1 MKRREFLSAA
11 AAAAGASLVPGL
23 ASAADPQANVVL
35 RDGPGKS
42 YPSGPPQAPRRESPP
57 VTVAEVEED
66 KRLREELV
74 KSLWPAERAFKYME
88 RFGVIK
94 GCNYVPAYAH
104 SHAHMW
110 FDYREGEI
118 NKELAWAKEIG
129 INSVRMFVPC
139 FEYFAF
145 RDQLLRRW
153 DRFMDAAGRQGMTV
167 MPTFSLSIL
176 DPDYDPAAPGAL
188 KEPAINFKYAIHG
201 GQWRYPGVTS
211 YRKTWPESKNT
222 IKEFIQGFVARYAK
236 DERIVAWDLI
246 NEAPK
251 RDRLILAYTFQWARE
266 VNPIQPLTSS
276 WEAIELSDVYTFHTY
291 GQPGRPAGDSQG
303 GFDKELEVA
312 LASKRPML
320 CTECMARTL
329 GNTLLVILPFF
340 ARHKIGWYEWGLC
353 AGSAQYHFPW
363 GWPEGSPPPPVW
375 FHCLLYPDGT
385 PYKPEELELIRSFKW
400 QS

>member
-1 MKRREFLSAA
+1 MKRREFLSTAA
-11 AAAAGASLVPGL
+11 VAAGASLVPSL
-23 ASAADPQANVVL
+23 ASAAGAPANDRTNQAAKPL
-35 RDGPGKS
+35 
-42 YPSGPPQAPRRESPP
+42 YPSAPQQPPRRAFPP
-57 VTVAEVEED
+57 VTPAEEAED
-66 KRLREELV
+66 KKLREDLV
-74 KSLWPAERAFKYME
+74 KTLWTPERAYKYME

-118 NKELAWAKEIG
+118 KKELDWAKQVG

-145 RDQLLRRW
+145 HDLLLQRW
-153 DRFMDAAGRQGMTV
+153 NRFMDAAAQRGMTV
-167 MPTFSLSIL
+167 MPTFSLSVV
-176 DPDYDPAAPGAL
+176 DPAYDLNAPGAIR
-188 KEPAINFKYAIHG
+188 EPTINFKYAVHG

-211 YRKTWPESKNT
+211 YRKYWPESKNT
-222 IKEFIQGFVARYAK
+222 IKEFIKGFVGRYAK
-236 DERIVAWDLI
+236 DERIVAWDLV

-251 RDRLILAYTFQWARE
+251 QDRLITAYTFLWARE
-266 VNPIQPLTSS
+266 VEPLQPLTSS
-276 WEAIELSDVYTFHTY
+276 WEAIEISDVYSFHTY

-303 GFDKELEVA
+303 GFDRELEVA

-329 GNTLLVILPFF
+329 GNTLPVILPFF
-340 ARHKIGWYEWGLC
+340 AKHKIGWYEWGLC

-363 GWPEGSPPPPVW
+363 SWPEGSPPPPVW

-385 PYKPEELELIRSFKW
+385 PYKPEEIELIQSFKW
-400 QS
+400 QT